1 MYPLLLADIT
11 VAASYY
17 AKVGINQLP
26 FIYSMGPA
34 AKPDYPQSSGH
45 GRDGGA

>member
-34 AKPDYPQSSGH
+34 ASSGH